1 MNNWILHGMSR
12 FSKQHF
18 MQNILVLRRV
28 SFDVDWIEN
37 ITKDSYKV
45 HAPPKF
51 AGPTTTRSNVELLRQ
66 DPVLFILA

>member
-1 MNNWILHGMSR
+1 
-12 FSKQHF
+12 